1 MEQKKL
7 TFIQQNAPCY
17 PYDRQ
22 QIIERCQFLQSV
34 MPDELFLYSI
44 KTNPFAPL
52 VASIAAQGFG
62 ADAASVN
69 EVLLAV
75 QTGIAHES
83 IFYSAPGKNIDD
95 IEKTWEKCTI
105 IADSFSEL
113 QLLETYAASKNAH
126 ISIGVRVNPN
136 FSMDGTPAVP
146 SKFGIDENQLMSS
159 VLNFPHL
166 RIAGIHVHLR
176 SQILDADLLCTYYRN
191 CYALAE
197 RISQMQGINLSF
209 INFCSG
215 IGTVYDIST
224 EKPLI
229 FEKLGQTMKELHER
243 NLKSLNAKF
252 ILETGRFV
260 ICNAGSYYTK
270 VVDRKISCG
279 KTFIVVQNAMNG
291 FLRPAIA
298 ELLRQNLG
306 DFSSSGQEPLYTST
320 TQCTFRILEKKGNP
334 EQAALFYS
342 AA

>member
-1 MEQKKL
+1 MDQKKL

-17 PYDRQ
+17 LYDRQ

-52 VASIAAQGFG
+52 VASIAAQGFE
-62 ADAASVN
+62 ADAASAN

-75 QTGIAHES
+75 QTGIAHERFS
-83 IFYSAPGKNIDD
+83 ILHR
-95 IEKTWEKCTI
+95 EKTLMTLKKAWEKCTI

-176 SQILDADLLCTYYRN
+176 SQILAADLLCTYYRN

-197 RISQMQGINLSF
+197 RISQMQGIDLSF
-209 INFCSG
+209 INFGSG

-243 NLKSLNAKF
+243 NLKSLNCKIYSRNRSFCSMQCRIILYKSSRPKNILRKNIYCSSKCHEWIFTSRYCRIAAAK
-252 ILETGRFV
+252 
-260 ICNAGSYYTK
+260 
-270 VVDRKISCG
+270 
-279 KTFIVVQNAMNG
+279 
-291 FLRPAIA
+291 PW
-298 ELLRQNLG
+298 
-306 DFSSSGQEPLYTST
+306 
-320 TQCTFRILEKKGNP
+320 
-334 EQAALFYS
+334 
-342 AA
+342 